1 MSVVVHCA
9 ERDEDV
15 SSKFH
20 MIYHVHTSFMVIK
33 VEGWSVYQKYK
44 NKIQRQMHVWL
55 TSSHNSGLVPIAMER
70 RMVTPSLYVRKSG
83 VRAQG
88 LHSPTSC
95 ESADFPS
102 AHPQLVGL
110 CRVLN
115 PIFHG
120 SADSCM

>member
-1 MSVVVHCA
+1 M
-9 ERDEDV
+9 E
-15 SSKFH
+15 F
-20 MIYHVHTSFMVIK
+20 
-33 VEGWSVYQKYK
+33 
-44 NKIQRQMHVWL
+44 
-55 TSSHNSGLVPIAMER
+55 SHNSGLVPIAMER
-70 RMVTPSLYVRKSG
+70 QMVTLSLYVRKGG

-88 LHSPTSC
+88 LHSPISC

-120 SADSCM
+120 SAESCM

>member
-1 MSVVVHCA
+1 MLGLMPRCRGTEKRVVAVREGYYD
-9 ERDEDV
+9 ERNRE
-15 SSKFH
+15 
-20 MIYHVHTSFMVIK
+20 HTY
-33 VEGWSVYQKYK
+33 G
-44 NKIQRQMHVWL
+44 L
-55 TSSHNSGLVPIAMER
+55 PSHNSGLVPIAMER
-70 RMVTPSLYVRKSG
+70 RMVTLSLYVRKGG

-88 LHSPTSC
+88 LHSPISC

-120 SADSCM
+120 SAESCM